1 MTSKKHSAKLM
12 LLGDIGVG
20 KTSLAKRLVF
30 DRFDGDYKTTIGVD
44 VLTYDIG
51 LGSACNDES
60 MRLVLWDTDGD
71 FGQAIFSTMYIV
83 GAAGAIVVADA
94 TRPASFE
101 RMSGI
106 LRIFHER
113 FPGRPTKAIVNKI
126 DLLTPGAAMP
136 HLPDMQNADITPT
149 SALTGQGVADM
160 FRSIA
165 QTIWRRS

>member
-1 MTSKKHSAKLM
+1 MTPKKHSAKLM

-30 DRFDGDYKTTIGVD
+30 DRFDGQYKTTIGVD

-51 LGSACNDES
+51 LGPACADES
-60 MRLVLWDTDGD
+60 LRLVLWDTDGD
-71 FGQAIFSTMYIV
+71 FGQAIFSTMYVV

-101 RMSGI
+101 RVGAI

-126 DLLTPGAAMP
+126 DLLAPGAVVPPMP
-136 HLPDMQNADITPT
+136 GMPGADIMHT
-149 SALTGQGVADM
+149 SALTGEGVTDM

-165 QTIWRRS
+165 QTIWRRL